1 MYVIQP
7 ILLNT
12 GGVPTPITINGVPDT
27 EFSWPL
33 YITFY
38 CFFTLNTYSIAFFFI
53 AFEAF
58 FALCVIVLGHRL
70 SIISDLVL
78 LLNYTGDRDRTKD
91 KCIIKDCYL
100 MHLEILDKLQVFQT
114 YFNIYGLFQLASPMM
129 INTML
134 LYNLRE
140 NGFDLMSACGSVTFL
155 GQIFLSSFFLQT
167 LQEKVTTYEDLF
179 FLFWIYFINLGVF
192 RVKICLQQSTI

>member
-1 MYVIQP
+1 
-7 ILLNT
+7 
-12 GGVPTPITINGVPDT
+12 
-27 EFSWPL
+27 
-33 YITFY
+33 
-38 CFFTLNTYSIAFFFI
+38 
-53 AFEAF
+53 
-58 FALCVIVLGHRL
+58 
-70 SIISDLVL
+70 
-78 LLNYTGDRDRTKD
+78 
-91 KCIIKDCYL
+91 

-179 FLFWIYFINLGVF
+179 FYSEYIL
-192 RVKICLQQSTI
+192 